1 MKSKKKIRAVLL
13 CLAFV
18 LQAVFVGGCE
28 FLTEVI
34 ENGSSESTVAQS
46 TETEQSVESSIEE
59 SFSDESS
66 TETEESTDEGSSSGD
81 SSSEEESSEVIPCEH
96 NEVGG
101 IVITAQPTKTTY
113 SAGESFDASG
123 MVVKTSCKD
132 CGEGLDEVDGYTIE
146 YPSGRT
152 SFRESDTYVTV
163 VYGAYRVAVGIS
175 VGAYTPG
182 VPI

>member
-1 MKSKKKIRAVLL
+1 ML
-13 CLAFV
+13 CFV
-18 LQAVFVGGCE
+18 FALQLVFVCGCAW
-28 FLTEVI
+28 LTEVI
-34 ENGSSESTVAQS
+34 ENSSESVVEESIEAEGSSEN
-46 TETEQSVESSIEE
+46 SIEK
-59 SFSDESS
+59 DEDS
-66 TETEESTDEGSSSGD
+66 EEED
-81 SSSEEESSEVIPCEH
+81 SSLEESSEASSEELPCTHE
-96 NEVGG
+96 EVGG
-101 IVITAQPTKTTY
+101 IVVTAQPTKTTY